1 VSGSL
6 RPARLIIAIA
16 AALLVAYAVI
26 WTQVSSFDIG
36 RSDFTAFY
44 VGGTLLREG
53 HTGDLYSQALQQPLH
68 SALIAPE
75 RRIFPSSTHRL
86 PRRWCCRQR
95 SCRWT
100 LRTGSGRCSNS
111 RC

>member
-26 WTQVSSFDIG
+26 WTQVSTFDVG

-68 SALIAPE
+68 SALIGTA
-75 RRIFPSSTHRL
+75 H
-86 PRRWCCRQR
+86 
-95 SCRWT
+95 
-100 LRTGSGRCSNS
+100 
-111 RC
+111 